1 MQHTQ
6 PREVSERISWARALI
21 FGVGFFFVTAI
32 LIGQLPSYIYFQ
44 VTTGLT
50 AIEQG
55 LLALTAACL
64 GGFLVIQ
71 AIVMLFDPKPVV
83 PPAVFSFLGVVFTL
97 GGLALAFWGGLS
109 GNQYFPKSS
118 TSIAPLL
125 GGNFLWLEPG
135 AIDWVMVGLA
145 LVFVGVA
152 WVFYSVLARRE
163 QTNPDRSD
171 RGTTPAIRGMI
182 IASVMILIVFLVLYT
197 LVNDQGLAYTIS
209 PSTSGAAQTLLIIDT
224 ILDCVLGLALFL
236 ALGAFALRL
245 HYLMRPVRKRTMA
258 PLYAFGALGLAQV
271 GAICFVVW
279 LAIYPLIDWMHNWS
293 FIGLNNYLIEC
304 AKISSIP
311 QSCFFTQQGGYI
323 IDTVI
328 TSGTFTLLLAAAY
341 FWNKKRNLV
350 VIGSVVVTAAIGLA
364 TLFIHTNLSEI
375 YITFLMSGGMLI
387 LATIWTSVA
396 RREFAV
402 VGENNL
408 GCLGMWLVV
417 GTCLFVYM
425 AAFAFFSMATFTNET
440 EPNIPF
446 VSGTV
451 IQQHVKAGGTPV
463 LGAPDAVV
471 AMIVLGIVAA
481 IHFYFLTRNRY
492 KV

>member
-1 MQHTQ
+1 MQQTQ
-6 PREVSERISWARALI
+6 QREVSERMSWARALI

-32 LIGQLPSYIYFQ
+32 LLGQLPSYIYFQ

-55 LLALTAACL
+55 LLALTAA
-64 GGFLVIQ
+64 GIGSFLVIQ

-83 PPAVFSFLGVVFTL
+83 PPAIFSFLGVIFAI
-97 GGLALAFWGGLS
+97 GGLALAVWAGMGT
-109 GNQYFPKSS
+109 NQYFPTSS
-118 TSIAPLL
+118 TNIAPLL

-145 LVFVGVA
+145 LLFVGVA

-182 IASVMILIVFLVLYT
+182 ITSVMILIVFLVLYT
-197 LVNDQGLAYTIS
+197 LVNDQGLAYVIN
-209 PSTSGAAQTLLIIDT
+209 PAAPTQTLLIIDI

-279 LAIYPLIDWMHNWS
+279 LALYPLIAWMHNWS
-293 FIGLNNYLIEC
+293 FIGLGNYLIEC

-323 IDTVI
+323 IDTLI
-328 TSGTFTLLLAAAY
+328 TGGTFTLLLAAAY

-350 VIGSVVVTAAIGLA
+350 VIGSVVFTAAIGLA
-364 TLFIHTNLSEI
+364 TLLIHTNLTEI
-375 YITFLMSGGMLI
+375 YVTFLLSGGMLV
-387 LATIWTSVA
+387 LAAIWTSVA

-417 GTCLFVYM
+417 GTCLLVYM
-425 AAFAFFSMATFTNET
+425 ASFAFFSMATFNNET

-446 VSGTV
+446 VSGTLV
-451 IQQHVKAGGTPV
+451 QQHVRAGGTPI
-463 LGAPDAVV
+463 LGYSDAVM

-481 IHFYFLTRNRY
+481 MQFYFLMRNRY

>member
-1 MQHTQ
+1 MQQAQ

-32 LIGQLPSYIYFQ
+32 LIGQLPGYIYFQ
-44 VTTGLT
+44 ITTGLT
-50 AIEQG
+50 AAEQG
-55 LLALTAACL
+55 LLALAAACIA
-64 GGFLVIQ
+64 GFLVIQ
-71 AIVMLFDPKPVV
+71 AIVMLFDPKPLV
-83 PPAVFSFLGVVFTL
+83 PPAIFSFLGAIFTI
-97 GGLALAFWGGLS
+97 GGLVLAFWAGIGA
-109 GNQYFPKSS
+109 NQDFPTSS
-118 TSIAPLL
+118 TSIVPLL
-125 GGNFLWLEPG
+125 GGNFFWLEPG
-135 AIDWVMVGLA
+135 AINWITIGLA
-145 LVFVGVA
+145 LVFIGVA

-171 RGTTPAIRGMI
+171 PGTTPAIRGMI
-182 IASVMILIVFLVLYT
+182 IASVMILVVFMVLYT
-197 LVNDQGLAYTIS
+197 LVNDQGLAYAIN
-209 PSTSGAAQTLLIIDT
+209 PAVPVQTLLIIDI

-258 PLYAFGALGLAQV
+258 PLYAVGTLGLAQI
-271 GAICFVVW
+271 GAISFVVW
-279 LAIYPLIDWMHNWS
+279 LALYPLIDWMHNWS
-293 FIGLNNYLIEC
+293 FIGLSGYLIEC
-304 AKISSIP
+304 AKISAVP
-311 QSCFFTQQGGYI
+311 QSCFFSQQGGYI
-323 IDTVI
+323 IDTLI
-328 TSGTFTLLLAAAY
+328 TSGTFTALLAAAY

-350 VIGSVVVTAAIGLA
+350 VIGSVVITAVIGLT

-375 YITFLMSGGMLI
+375 YIALLFSGGMLV

-417 GTCLFVYM
+417 GTCLLVYT
-425 AAFAFFSMATFTNET
+425 ASFAFFSMATFTNET

-446 VSGTV
+446 VSGTL
-451 IQQHVKAGGTPV
+451 IQQHVKAGGSPIV
-463 LGAPDAVV
+463 GAPDAVIT
-471 AMIVLGIVAA
+471 MIVLGILAA
-481 IHFYFLTRNRY
+481 IQFYFLARNRY